1 MDFSLNEEQH
11 SFKTLAKNFAEEKLL
26 PHVKEWDEHQIF
38 PTNALKE
45 AAKLGFGAIYA
56 RCLHGGSE
64 LSRLD
69 AALIFEELSKAC
81 VSTAAYLS
89 IHNMVSALVDNYGN
103 EAQKAQWLPK
113 LASMDCF
120 ASYCLT
126 EPSSGS
132 DAASLQTTARREGEY
147 YIVNGSKAFISGGS
161 VSDLYACMVRTGEAG
176 SKGISCLMI
185 EKGTEG
191 LSFGKKEDKLGW
203 RNQPTTMVFFSNCKV
218 PISNQIGELGQGFKI
233 ALTALNGGRV
243 NIAAC
248 SLGGAQACLDT
259 SIQYMKERKQFNKH
273 LSEFQGLQFK
283 IANMVSELEAAR
295 LLVYQAAEMLDKNHP
310 DAALHCAIAKRF
322 ASDAAFKISNDAMQL
337 LGGYGYLKEYSIE
350 RYFRDLRA
358 NQILEGTNEIMM
370 NIIAKKIFEK
380 I

>member
-132 DAASLQTTARREGEY
+132 DAASLQTKARREGEY